1 MKEGKGFEVG
11 PDGTL
16 EVKTEGFLEEVSV
29 MVLKLV
35 KVGSSSKVFNGGES
49 VVVVIGLVDFL
60 GFEVDLETGAFV
72 LKVEREGLVLK

>member
-1 MKEGKGFEVG
+1 MKAG

-60 GFEVDLETGAFV
+60 GLEVDLETGAFV